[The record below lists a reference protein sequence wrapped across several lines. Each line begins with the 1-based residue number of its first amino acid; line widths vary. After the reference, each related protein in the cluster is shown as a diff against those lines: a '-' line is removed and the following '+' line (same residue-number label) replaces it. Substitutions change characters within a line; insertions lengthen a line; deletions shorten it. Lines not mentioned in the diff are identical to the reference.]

1 MRKPCRVAR
10 GDLPGPEILSEAVF
24 SVYTDGYTERAGPMI
39 ETKIRKVGNSAVMTL
54 TTEMLTILDAKEGD
68 TLFVVRGD
76 DGSLRVLAHDPAL
89 ADALAAAE
97 IVMDENRNLLQDL
110 A

>member
-1 MRKPCRVAR
+1 MLA
-10 GDLPGPEILSEAVF
+10 
-24 SVYTDGYTERAGPMI
+24 
-39 ETKIRKVGNSAVMTL
+39 TKIRKVGNSAVMTL

-68 TLFVVRGD
+68 TVFVVRGD
-76 DGSLRVLAHDPAL
+76 DGTLRIIAHDPTV

-97 IVMDENRNLLQDL
+97 IVMDENRDLLQAL

>member
-1 MRKPCRVAR
+1 
-10 GDLPGPEILSEAVF
+10 
-24 SVYTDGYTERAGPMI
+24 MI

-54 TTEMLTILDAKEGD
+54 TTEMLAMLDAKEGD

-76 DGSLRVLAHDPAL
+76 DGTLRIMAHDPEV
-89 ADALAAAE
+89 AAVVEVAE
-97 IVMDENRNLLQDL
+97 KVMDENRDALQAL